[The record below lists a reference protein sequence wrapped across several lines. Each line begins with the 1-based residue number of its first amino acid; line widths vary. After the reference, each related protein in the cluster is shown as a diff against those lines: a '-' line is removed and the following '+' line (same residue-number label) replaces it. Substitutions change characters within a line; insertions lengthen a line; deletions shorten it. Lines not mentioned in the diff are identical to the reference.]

1 MRRIVLLSVF
11 IFLLNACQTTSYEGK
26 EDSPYYQVP
35 VGSGLTL
42 HQDIE
47 IPPHR
52 VGVYLQ
58 DGQIKPLSQI
68 NRYYPHCKFEVLK
81 IRDIPQIVHADTF
94 MIEKVAQEITDMVDA
109 GGIWLAG
116 ISLGIGIN
124 MHGGDGASVQ
134 TFATRLNLRSA
145 KQPDVYLLSCGQWA
159 YPSEG
164 QHVSIREIRRVLGK
178 IFTLQLAAR
187 KS

>member
-1 MRRIVLLSVF
+1 MRRLVLLFVF

-26 EDSPYYQVP
+26 EDSPYYRVP

-68 NRYYPHCKFEVLK
+68 NRYYPHCKFEVMK
-81 IRDIPQIVHADTF
+81 IRDIPQTVHADTF
-94 MIEKVAQEITDMVDA
+94 MIEKVAQEITIWWMPA
-109 GGIWLAG
+109 GYGLPAFL
-116 ISLGIGIN
+116 S
-124 MHGGDGASVQ
+124 ASASICTV
-134 TFATRLNLRSA
+134 AMARASRRS
-145 KQPDVYLLSCGQWA
+145 
-159 YPSEG
+159 
-164 QHVSIREIRRVLGK
+164 RRD
-178 IFTLQLAAR
+178 
-187 KS
+187 

>member
-1 MRRIVLLSVF
+1 MHRLVLLF
-11 IFLLNACQTTSYEGK
+11 ILAVLAACQTSRYVGN

-42 HQDIE
+42 NQDIE
-47 IPPHR
+47 IPPHH

-58 DGQIKPLSQI
+58 DGRMKPLSQI
-68 NRYYPHCKFEVLK
+68 NQYYPHCKFEVLK
-81 IRDIPQIVHADTF
+81 IRDTPQTVHADTF
-94 MIEKVAQEITDMVDA
+94 TIEKVVQEITDMVDA
-109 GGIWLAG
+109 GGIQLAG
-116 ISLGIGIN
+116 VSLGIGIN

-134 TFATRLNLRSA
+134 TFATRLSLRSA

-164 QHVSIREIRRVLGK
+164 QHVSIREIRGVLGK
-178 IFTLQLAAR
+178 IFTLQLTPR

>member
-11 IFLLNACQTTSYEGK
+11 ISLLNACQTTSYDGK
-26 EDSPYYQVP
+26 EDSPYYLVP
-35 VGSGLTL
+35 VGSELAL

-68 NRYYPHCKFEVLK
+68 NRYYPHCKFEVLT
-81 IRDIPQIVHADTF
+81 IRDIPQSVHADTF
-94 MIEKVAQEITDMVDA
+94 TIEKAVQEITDMVDA
-109 GGIWLAG
+109 GGIKLVD
-116 ISLGIGIN
+116 ISLGIN
-124 MHGGDGASVQ
+124 MHGGDGGSVQ
-134 TFATRLNLRSA
+134 TFATRLSLRSA
-145 KQPDVYLLSCGQWA
+145 RQPDVYLLNCGQWA
-159 YPSEG
+159 YPAEG

-178 IFTLQLAAR
+178 IFTLQLAPR
-187 KS
+187 KN